1 MTEDHDTR
9 ETPMCNALPLG
20 IRVDGDAI
28 PPVAEQT
35 TYLEVGVLSIGV
47 EYRLLTDD
55 IVDSNYEGTKD
66 AAEVDA
72 QRPET
77 LDDEGVSFH
86 VCDAGDG
93 REYLRFDAF
102 RDDPHYHYIHA
113 EGYQQ
118 IVVFDAAASGDMLEW
133 TLSCLATRLP
143 EMLRHAGARE
153 LADQVDLDAVTSA
166 LPDLADLAREAGSP
180 ATLG

>member
-1 MTEDHDTR
+1 
-9 ETPMCNALPLG
+9 MCNALPLG
-20 IRVDGDAI
+20 IRVDGGAI
-28 PPVAEQT
+28 PPVEEHT
-35 TYLEVGVLSIGV
+35 TYVDVGALSIGV

-55 IVDSNYEGTKD
+55 IVDDSYAGTED

-72 QRPET
+72 NRPDA

-86 VCDAGDG
+86 VCDASDG

-118 IVVFDAAASGDMLEW
+118 IVVFDPSASGDMLQW
-133 TLSCLATRLP
+133 SLGCLESRLP
-143 EMLRHAGARE
+143 EMLRHAGAGE
-153 LADQVDLDAVTSA
+153 LADKVDRALVAAA
-166 LPDLADLAREAGSP
+166 LPGIATLAREAGSP
-180 ATLG
+180 APIG